1 MRPVFFWVEV
11 IEGSATRRA
20 CQHPKASGNN
30 CTHGSNGAGEFNHPR
45 AGTADRVLG
54 EVSPHRATAL
64 HLLFNAE
71 GIDPNGTAF
80 RCFAPSTGCC
90 S

>member
-30 CTHGSNGAGEFNHPR
+30 CTHGSNGAAVPASSIIRGPAPLIECLARFHHTERPLCTFCSMLR
-45 AGTADRVLG
+45 A
-54 EVSPHRATAL
+54 
-64 HLLFNAE
+64 
-71 GIDPNGTAF
+71 
-80 RCFAPSTGCC
+80 
-90 S
+90 